1 MFKNQKRPISRERCE
16 WNTRLR
22 TNSNLEKAESL
33 LGGGEQRRFLA
44 QVCWQFCCYF
54 CSLYAVISLGFC
66 IACVASDSFFF
77 FLSSQLSRR
86 SRAETLAMQASF
98 CIKAL
103 IVLARPTLSLLA
115 LRKSQLWTSWNRCW
129 FTRTNGLNLAFAARL
144 CCINYYIFS
153 NSYDFFIPTNFWH
166 IWCGARGGQV
176 PVLSLA
182 IRGKIRGRFRDKG

>member
-1 MFKNQKRPISRERCE
+1 M
-16 WNTRLR
+16 
-22 TNSNLEKAESL
+22 
-33 LGGGEQRRFLA
+33 
-44 QVCWQFCCYF
+44 
-54 CSLYAVISLGFC
+54 ISLGFC

-129 FTRTNGLNLAFAARL
+129 FTRTNGLNRAFAARL

-153 NSYDFFIPTNFWH
+153 ATVMTSSFRPIFGTY
-166 IWCGARGGQV
+166 GAARGEGK
-176 PVLSLA
+176 SLCCLWLLGVKFVERLG
-182 IRGKIRGRFRDKG
+182 IRDNRTPRPLNRAL